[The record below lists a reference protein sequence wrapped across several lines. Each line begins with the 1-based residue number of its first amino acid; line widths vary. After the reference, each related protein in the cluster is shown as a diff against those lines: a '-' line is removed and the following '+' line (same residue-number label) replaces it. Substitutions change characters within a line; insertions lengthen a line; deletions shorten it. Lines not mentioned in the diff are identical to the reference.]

1 MALVVVSVT
10 LCKLSRVVSFKSSL
24 GFKILKRNASHI
36 VGKFMTCKLST
47 VVTGVEKYPVLA
59 ATNVTCIPLTVSW
72 LEGERKSM
80 T

>member
-1 MALVVVSVT
+1 MMHR
-10 LCKLSRVVSFKSSL
+10 LSRFRTQHCDMVSTSL
-24 GFKILKRNASHI
+24 TGTPFKILKRNASHI